1 MVPNEVICDLIC
13 NMKDPQ
19 IEAMLMQVGER
30 LKVIRKAK
38 GYSNYEQF
46 AYENNIGRAQYG
58 RYEKGSDLRLSSLFK
73 VLQAMDISPA
83 EFFEEGF

>member
-1 MVPNEVICDLIC
+1 
-13 NMKDPQ
+13 MKDPQ
-19 IEAMLMQVGER
+19 IEQLLSLVGER
-30 LKVIRKAK
+30 LKALRKAK

-58 RYEKGSDLRLSSLFK
+58 RYEKGSDLRLSSLFR

-83 EFFEEGF
+83 DFFAEGFESPLPPTPN

>member
-1 MVPNEVICDLIC
+1 
-13 NMKDPQ
+13 MKDPQ
-19 IEAMLMQVGER
+19 IEDMLTKVGNR
-30 LKVIRKAK
+30 LKAIRKAK

-83 EFFEEGF
+83 EFFGEGF